1 MWAIALV
8 PWCRVSNRHSR
19 CLALRR
25 SGIFV
30 NSPRL
35 SELIHTS
42 PAVYKTV
49 NKELRSTVQPRTT
62 LVRNALIAT
71 TFRGRSRQAGAF
83 MTDDAATVRLR
94 VDLARQIL
102 AWMNDAFAKVDF
114 DAPPDRVVE
123 RLTLSWS
130 EVLHRIETLDQTAV
144 VASSSPQSV
153 HKGTLLTGITTITN
167 VTSFDPVD

>member
-1 MWAIALV
+1 
-8 PWCRVSNRHSR
+8 
-19 CLALRR
+19 
-25 SGIFV
+25 
-30 NSPRL
+30 
-35 SELIHTS
+35 
-42 PAVYKTV
+42 
-49 NKELRSTVQPRTT
+49 
-62 LVRNALIAT
+62 
-71 TFRGRSRQAGAF
+71 

-94 VDLARQIL
+94 ADLARQIL

-144 VASSSPQSV
+144 VASSSPHSV
-153 HKGTLLTGITTITN
+153 HKVALLTGITTITN